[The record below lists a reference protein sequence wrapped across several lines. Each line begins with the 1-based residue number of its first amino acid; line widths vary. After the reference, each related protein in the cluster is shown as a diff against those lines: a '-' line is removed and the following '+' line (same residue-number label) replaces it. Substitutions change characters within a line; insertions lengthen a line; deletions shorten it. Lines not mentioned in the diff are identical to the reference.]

1 MSEPDRLPAG
11 TEPKQGL
18 QPPEPL
24 LYRLQKLVAEFRGV
38 ASVLKAQGKPRS
50 GRLMAKAADSLHETI
65 TRYVAEVRA
74 HLTAVSLGADQTKTP
89 GADSDA
95 ESNQGRKS

>member
-1 MSEPDRLPAG
+1 MSEPDRLPAE
-11 TEPKQGL
+11 TEPQQAL

-24 LYRLQKLVAEFRGV
+24 LYRLQKLVAAFRRV
-38 ASVLKAQGKPRS
+38 ATVLKAQGKPRS

-65 TRYVAEVRA
+65 TKYVAEVRA
-74 HLTAVSLGADQTKTP
+74 HLTAVNLGAGEAKTP
-89 GADSDA
+89 GADGDA

>member
-11 TEPKQGL
+11 TEPKQEL

-24 LYRLQKLVAEFRGV
+24 LYRLQKLVAEFRGG

-50 GRLMAKAADSLHETI
+50 GRLMSKAADSLHETI
-65 TRYVAEVRA
+65 TRYVAEVRT
-74 HLTAVSLGADQTKTP
+74 HLTAVNLAAGQAKTP

-95 ESNQGRKS
+95 ELKQGRPS